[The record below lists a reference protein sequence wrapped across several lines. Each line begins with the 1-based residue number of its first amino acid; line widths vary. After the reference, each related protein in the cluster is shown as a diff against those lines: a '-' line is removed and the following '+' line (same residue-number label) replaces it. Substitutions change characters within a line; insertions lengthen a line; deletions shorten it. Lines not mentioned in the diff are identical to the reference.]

1 MTDQTNPAIVEI
13 AFSIPSDV
21 APLIIGL
28 SRKDKDFEADV
39 HLFPTQAGIAAS
51 VRLDMENRIYISAA
65 IEHALEMASDE
76 IADQIEAL
84 ALDLV
89 VPEPWKITFVNIEQ
103 SLIALA
109 TPIGPDEDT
118 LVTA

>member
-13 AFSIPSDV
+13 AFNIPSDV

-51 VRLDMENRIYISAA
+51 VRTDGFKHIALA
-65 IEHALEMASDE
+65 IEHALEIASDE

-84 ALDLV
+84 ALDLT
-89 VPEPWKITFVNIEQ
+89 VPAPWKVTHINIEQ

-118 LVTA
+118 LVSA